1 MLESI
6 YVEESTSTKLA
17 PSLEQLLEE
26 LNAKVSPHDYI
37 IALAIVLLNEAD
49 FHICTSS
56 KDYDEPKCPK
66 FLYILTFVCYSKK
79 QRALHIPKNWKSEET
94 FVYEMYFYLN
104 SVPKVKCKLV
114 AIPLESTLILNYFPL
129 IDGKR
134 TYSLTVQTLKY
145 FNPFGYTPSEIYKN
159 LKEISHRFKDAL
171 STPVRSDVLISAGL
185 IGPSLQAIPTEL
197 KLKILGMLD
206 AYSLTRM
213 AQCSSEFNMLCSEP
227 QLWKDLVYRDFPQH
241 SCETECSKEC
251 YRASIKRY

>member
-1 MLESI
+1 MLESN

-17 PSLEQLLEE
+17 PSLEQILEE
-26 LNAKVSPHDYI
+26 LNAKVTPHDYI

-49 FHICTSS
+49 F
-56 KDYDEPKCPK
+56 
-66 FLYILTFVCYSKK
+66 YIL
-79 QRALHIPKNWKSEET
+79 KNKGLSIYRKT
-94 FVYEMYFYLN
+94 GSLKRHLCMKY
-104 SVPKVKCKLV
+104 
-114 AIPLESTLILNYFPL
+114 
-129 IDGKR
+129 GKR

-145 FNPFGYTPSEIYKN
+145 FNPFWRTPSEIYKN

-171 STPVRSDVLISAGL
+171 STPVRSDVLINAGL

-241 SCETECSKEC
+241 SCEKECSKEC

>member
-1 MLESI
+1 MLESN

-17 PSLEQLLEE
+17 PSLEQILEE
-26 LNAKVSPHDYI
+26 LNAKVTPHDYI

-49 FHICTSS
+49 FYICTSS
-56 KDYDEPKCPK
+56 KDYDEPKC
-66 FLYILTFVCYSKK
+66 KK

-104 SVPKVKCKLV
+104 SFPKVKCKLV
-114 AIPLESTLILNYFPL
+114 AIPLEGTLILNYFPL

-145 FNPFGYTPSEIYKN
+145 FNPFWRTPSEIYKN

-171 STPVRSDVLISAGL
+171 STPVRSDVLINAGL

-241 SCETECSKEC
+241 SCEKECSKEC